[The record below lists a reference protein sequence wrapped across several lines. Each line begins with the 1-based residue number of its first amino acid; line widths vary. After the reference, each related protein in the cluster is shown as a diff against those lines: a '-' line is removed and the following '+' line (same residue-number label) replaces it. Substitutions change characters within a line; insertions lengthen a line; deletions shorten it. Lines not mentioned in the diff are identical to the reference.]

1 MRTMAYRAAH
11 GAVLIIRPF
20 DAHVIVPIQP
30 HNVEII
36 AAQTAAIVPKQ
47 MDAGVQTGT
56 NAAIR
61 MTQHAK
67 TTAGITHCHRKSA
80 PTPALCK

>member
-1 MRTMAYRAAH
+1 MPIMAYHAAH
-11 GAVLIIRPF
+11 GAALLLRPF
-20 DAHVIVPIQP
+20 DAHVTALLKP

-47 MDAGVQTGT
+47 MDAGVQTGA

-67 TTAGITHCHRKSA
+67 ATARITHCHRKSA